1 MISYSFLLL
10 PQTISLC
17 MLAALVIAFADYT
30 KSECTSDLLRDFA
43 VDACNHINKRSTL
56 PNIYKVEDLY
66 GEY

>member
-1 MISYSFLLL
+1 
-10 PQTISLC
+10 